1 MKIVSAEFMVSAA
14 SAKQFPPPVLPEI
27 AFLGKSNVG
36 KSSLINALLNRKS
49 LVKTSGTPGKTRQ
62 VNFFLINNRFRFVD
76 LPGYG
81 FARVPQ
87 PEREAWQELCE
98 SYLSA
103 RENLRGVVMILD
115 IRHEPPQLDQEMKAW
130 LDHMGLT
137 TLVVANKADK
147 LKRGELVRA
156 LKAAAEALGLPAP
169 PLAVSAKSNLGR
181 DVLWKQIGEWLRR

>member
-1 MKIVSAEFMVSAA
+1 
-14 SAKQFPPPVLPEI
+14 
-27 AFLGKSNVG
+27 
-36 KSSLINALLNRKS
+36 
-49 LVKTSGTPGKTRQ
+49 
-62 VNFFLINNRFRFVD
+62 VD

-87 PEREAWQELCE
+87 PEREAWQALCE

-115 IRHEPPQLDQEMKAW
+115 IRHEPPLLDQEMKAW
-130 LDHMGLT
+130 LDHMGVP

-147 LKRGELVRA
+147 LKRGEMIRA
-156 LKAAAEALGLPAP
+156 LKTAQEALGLPEP

-181 DVLWKQIGEWLRR
+181 DVLWKQIGAWLRR